1 MNLEETITIPKSRYR
16 ELLYDAYYYMALDYG
31 GVDNWN
37 WYSDSINDF
46 VQDSIEQYKKNED
59 FRNWVNNVKSSN
71 ETYEEF
77 IEDMGICDCV
87 DYELSNI

>member
-16 ELLYDAYYYMALDYG
+16 ELLYDAYYFMALESG
-31 GVDNWN
+31 GVDNWT

-59 FRNWVNNVKSSN
+59 FRSWVNNVKSSN

-77 IEDMGICDCV
+77 IEDMGIHECV
-87 DYELSNI
+87 DYELSDI

>member
-1 MNLEETITIPKSRYR
+1 MSCVETVTITKDEYR
-16 ELLYDAYYYMALDYG
+16 DLLCWAYYFMALESG
-31 GVDNWN
+31 GVDNWT

-46 VQDSIEQYKKNED
+46 VQDSIEQYKENED

-77 IEDMGICDCV
+77 IEDMGIYECV
-87 DYELSNI
+87 DYELSDI

>member
-1 MNLEETITIPKSRYR
+1 
-16 ELLYDAYYYMALDYG
+16 MALESG
-31 GVDNWN
+31 GVDNWT

-46 VQDSIEQYKKNED
+46 VQDSIEQYKENED

-77 IEDMGICDCV
+77 IEDMGIYECV
-87 DYELSNI
+87 DYELSDI